1 MPSATSKRAMA
12 NPWWTGHQ
20 RRFVFKLEIHDD
32 QEHEG
37 NDLMMEPVIDR
48 GSSRWTFSANLDR
61 FGGIDEQLAFN

>member
-1 MPSATSKRAMA
+1 MA

-48 GSSRWTFSANLDR
+48 GSSRWTFSASLDR
-61 FGGIDEQLAFN
+61 PALVIEMLLLPFNITP